1 MRKEQAR
8 EEAIRQMRDD
18 DTGESIQAGKKR
30 SRQSD
35 QLSETSDG
43 VIQHCITVNF
53 NKSTNILNNDLISS
67 LVKEMTAAK
76 EQEEWLDL
84 SIKYRRCMK
93 QRTAATEEQL
103 TIKPAP
109 KIPFQLDDS
118 LFEDDI

>member
-1 MRKEQAR
+1 MKF
-8 EEAIRQMRDD
+8 
-18 DTGESIQAGKKR
+18 
-30 SRQSD
+30 
-35 QLSETSDG
+35 
-43 VIQHCITVNF
+43 QHCITVNF

-76 EQEEWLDL
+76 EHLQFLREHRPDMVDDITALEEEWLDL